1 MVDDKH
7 AYLIIA
13 HNQFNIL
20 QCLLSSVDDVRND
33 IYLHIDKKVKK
44 VPALQVNYS
53 NLYVIDDRIDVCWGD
68 YSQIEAEMA
77 LFKSAYDTQ
86 RDKGIKYQY
95 YHLLSGVDMPLKSQN
110 YIHEFFK
117 LNAGKEFLGFY
128 QGNLSYELKRK
139 VGVYHPFPR
148 HFSKVREISIKS
160 LIRAFLVRL
169 QLVVG
174 GVRNKDL
181 ELVRGTNWCSVTD
194 DFVSFLLSQRGVIE
208 KRFRYSF
215 CADEVYKHTLCWNSS
230 FKANIYDIADEA
242 KGCVRE
248 INWVVTPDSS
258 WLPSYVLS
266 DYNRLA
272 ASPALFA
279 RKFDED
285 NIDIVYKIL
294 QDIKD

>member
-1 MVDDKH
+1 MLTKH

-13 HNQFNIL
+13 HGQFSVL
-20 QCLLSSVDDVRND
+20 ASLLIALDDVRND
-33 IYLHIDKKVKK
+33 IYIHIDKKTKHIQNLCTK
-44 VPALQVNYS
+44 NAG
-53 NLYVIDDRIDVCWGD
+53 LYVLSDRIDVRWGD

-86 RDKGIKYQY
+86 QDKGIKYQY

-128 QGNLSYELKRK
+128 QGDLSYELKRK

-148 HFSKVREISIKS
+148 HFSKVRKISIMS

-169 QLVVG
+169 QLAVG
-174 GVRNKDL
+174 GVRNKDI

-194 DFVSFLLSQRGVIE
+194 DFVSFLLSQRDVIE

-215 CADEVYKHTLCWNSS
+215 CADEVYKHTLCWNSR
-230 FKANIYDIADEA
+230 FKANVYNVADEA

-248 INWVVTPDSS
+248 INWVITPDRS

-285 NIDIVYKIL
+285 NIEIVYKIL